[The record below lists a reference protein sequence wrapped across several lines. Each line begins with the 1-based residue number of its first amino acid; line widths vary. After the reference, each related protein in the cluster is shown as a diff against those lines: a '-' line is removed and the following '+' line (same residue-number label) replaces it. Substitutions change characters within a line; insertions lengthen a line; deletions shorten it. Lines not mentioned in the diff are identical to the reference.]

1 MSTIIKVTTP
11 IAITAIAVYMF
22 FKKVIYTDAIYL
34 GRWELL
40 KSILNTAWIRLYI
53 KTKEYFASERSKYDK
68 PKNLEDINTPI
79 LIVSSTYGQGDV
91 PDGSKNFYNNL
102 KSSKISL
109 ENVKYAVFGLGDMTY
124 KDTFAYGG
132 KKFDHLFLELNANR
146 IGEPFYHDASDGS
159 LPEEEAVNWFK
170 EKIFKRL

>member
-1 MSTIIKVTTP
+1 MHIIKKNKLLFMTKNLNIYVATMTG
-11 IAITAIAVYMF
+11 TALMVADEIEDFCKTEGINTNIVEM
-22 FKKVIYTDAIYL
+22 DAL
-34 GRWELL
+34 E
-40 KSILNTAWIRLYI
+40 
-53 KTKEYFASERSKYDK
+53 
-68 PKNLEDINTPI
+68 PKNLEDINAPI

-109 ENVKYAVFGLGDMTY
+109 EHIKYAVFGLGDMTY

-132 KKFDHLFLELNANR
+132 KKFDHLFLELKANR

-170 EKIFKRL
+170 EKIFKLL

>member
-1 MSTIIKVTTP
+1 MKLIR
-11 IAITAIAVYMF
+11 
-22 FKKVIYTDAIYL
+22 YL
-34 GRWELL
+34 
-40 KSILNTAWIRLYI
+40 S
-53 KTKEYFASERSKYDK
+53 
-68 PKNLEDINTPI
+68 I

-102 KSSKISL
+102 KSSNISL
-109 ENVKYAVFGLGDMTY
+109 EHIKYAIFGLGDMTY

-132 KKFDHLFLELNANR
+132 KKFDHLFLELKANR

-170 EKIFKRL
+170 EKIFKLL